1 MEDSSKKS
9 QVKKY
14 YNQEAAVYTEQ
25 YTEEGE
31 EYPANLLRLNIVV
44 NRLNQSSAKSILDT
58 GCGSGFP
65 MIRLLEEGFDVE
77 GFDFSEEMVKE
88 GKQEL
93 DNAGYDPKLI
103 YQADLTE
110 ENTLPK
116 KTFDVA
122 LALGI
127 FPHIPNEKEAL
138 LNMRKRLD
146 RQGKVFIE
154 FRNDLFAAYT
164 LNKYSL
170 DFFLNR
176 VIELKKL
183 PDDLTEEVVDFYS
196 ERLKEDK
203 PNLSEEGDKISYSDI
218 YAKFKNP
225 LSIEEELFQPN
236 GFSIDNILFYHYHA
250 LPPVFENERPELFKE
265 LSLKLENPN
274 SWKGY
279 LTASAFVVEAT
290 KVD

>member
-9 QVKKY
+9 QVKQY
-14 YNQEAAVYTEQ
+14 YNQEATDYTEQ

-31 EYPANLLRLNIVV
+31 GYPANLLRLNIVV
-44 NRLNQSSAKSILDT
+44 DRLNQSSAKSILDT

-110 ENTLPK
+110 KNTLPK

-122 LALGI
+122 LALGV
-127 FPHIPNEKEAL
+127 FPHISNEKEAL

-146 RQGKVFIE
+146 KQGKVFIE

-176 VIELKKL
+176 VIELEKL
-183 PDDLTEEVVDFYS
+183 PDDFTEEVVDFYS

-250 LPPVFENERPELFKE
+250 LPPVFENEHPELFKE
-265 LSLKLENPN
+265 LSLKLENPT

-279 LTASAFVVEAT
+279 LMASAFVVEAT